1 MNPTIKR
8 LLAYCAR
15 YPRWLI
21 QAGICLLLATGAEVA
36 GPLLI
41 KLFIDDYLAP
51 RQLVW
56 PAIAAIGA
64 GYLGLQFLS
73 AAGFYLQSL
82 RFNRIAQ
89 AVVQRLREQVFAT
102 AIRLPARYFDKHRS
116 GSLISRIT
124 NDTEAI
130 MNLYVQVIGLLV
142 QKVVLLCGILIS
154 MALLDLRLML
164 VCVTLL
170 PAVGAV
176 MWLYQKLSVPVV
188 RATRSLLSDINS
200 RLNESLQGMP
210 VIQAMVQERHFA
222 RAFAEVNQRHW
233 QARLKS
239 LKINGILLRPL
250 IDLFYMMVLIG
261 LLALFSYEGL
271 GAQQELS
278 GQSAIQVGVLYAFIS
293 YLGRMIEPLIEMTN
307 QLNQL
312 QQAMVAGERVFSLL
326 DEARESTEGEALLA
340 QGRVSFEGVSFSY
353 DGQQPVLRDLSFST
367 RPGQMLALVG
377 HTGSGKS
384 TVISLLMGFYP
395 IGSGIIRFDEHPLE
409 TLSLA
414 AVRRSIGLVQQDP
427 FIFVGTL
434 AENLRLGRDGID
446 EARLW
451 RALEEV
457 QLAAFVQSLPAGLD
471 TLMEEG
477 GKNLSAGQ
485 RQLLSFARALV
496 GDPRILILDEATASV
511 DSQTELALS
520 QALSAARRG
529 RTTIAIA
536 HRLSTIVD
544 ADEILLLSRGQVGER
559 GTHGDLM
566 ALGGHYAQL
575 FEMQSQGA
583 WLEEKRA

>member
-8 LLAYCAR
+8 LLAYCAD
-15 YPRWLI
+15 YPVWLV
-21 QAGICLLLATGAEVA
+21 QAGVCLLLATGAEVA

-51 RQLVW
+51 RQLDW
-56 PAIAAIGA
+56 PVIAALAA
-64 GYLGLQFLS
+64 GYLGLQVLS

-102 AIRLPARYFDKHRS
+102 AIRLPARYFDQHRS

-142 QKVVLLCGILIS
+142 QKLVLLCGILVS
-154 MALLDLRLML
+154 MALLDVRLML
-164 VCVTLL
+164 VCAALI

-188 RATRSLLSDINS
+188 RETRSLLSDINS

-210 VIQAMVQERHFA
+210 VIQAMVQEVRFA
-222 RAFAEVNQRHW
+222 NAFAEVNQQHW
-233 QARLKS
+233 RARLKS

-261 LLALFSYEGL
+261 LLALFAHEGL
-271 GAQQELS
+271 STG
-278 GQSAIQVGVLYAFIS
+278 GAIQVGVLYAFIS

-312 QQAMVAGERVFSLL
+312 QQAMVAGERVFALQ
-326 DEARESTEGEALLA
+326 DEARESTRGASAELA
-340 QGRVSFEGVSFSY
+340 GRVSFQGVNFSY
-353 DGQQPVLRDLSFST
+353 DGEQPVLQGVSFDVA
-367 RPGQMLALVG
+367 PGQMLALVG

-384 TVISLLMGFYP
+384 TIISLLMGFYP
-395 IGSGIIRFDEHPLE
+395 IDGGEIRFDERPLS
-409 TLSLA
+409 TLSLS

-434 AENLRLGRDGID
+434 AENLRLGREGIMD
-446 EARLW
+446 AQLW
-451 RALEEV
+451 QALDEV
-457 QLAAFVQSLPAGLD
+457 QLARFVRSLPDGLD

-520 QALSAARRG
+520 QALAAARRG

-544 ADEILLLSRGQVGER
+544 ADEILLLSRGQVIER
-559 GTHGDLM
+559 GSHQGLM
-566 ALGGHYAQL
+566 AEQGHYAQL